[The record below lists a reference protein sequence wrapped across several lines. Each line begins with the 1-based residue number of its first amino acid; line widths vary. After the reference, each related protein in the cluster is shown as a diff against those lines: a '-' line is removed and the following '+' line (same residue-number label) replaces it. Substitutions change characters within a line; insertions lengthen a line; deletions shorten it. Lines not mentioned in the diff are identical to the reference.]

1 MVSDAGCEL
10 LVTQQPLIERL
21 PQLAASAA
29 APRLIRLD
37 ADWGAIALQPAT
49 APAAAIDGAQA
60 AYVIYTSG
68 STGTPKGV
76 VVRHDALANFLLSMR
91 EQVPLSGE
99 DRLLAVTTIGFD
111 IAALEL
117 YLPLLGG
124 ATAVVV
130 PSGTVKDIRALLGT
144 MASSGATV
152 MQATPTLWQ
161 ALLSQVDEYVSEPT
175 NEIDQPGHAGSP
187 GSVQGSVRTALAGL
201 RMLVGGEALSGPLSQ
216 AMAAHGL
223 SVSNLYGPT
232 ETTIWS
238 AAMMLDGKALD
249 GEPAFHGAILDG
261 ATPDDAASDGAAR
274 GFGARWRRRASA
286 SDWPSDLEHAG
297 LCIGWWVAGCSC
309 GGLWGALRIGAWR
322 CAGLSGSVRSDG
334 GAVCRGPLWRCGQP
348 DVPDRG
354 PGALA
359 CGRCS

>member
-1 MVSDAGCEL
+1 M
-10 LVTQQPLIERL
+10 
-21 PQLAASAA
+21 
-29 APRLIRLD
+29 
-37 ADWGAIALQPAT
+37 
-49 APAAAIDGAQA
+49 
-60 AYVIYTSG
+60 
-68 STGTPKGV
+68 
-76 VVRHDALANFLLSMR
+76 RHDALANFLLSMR

-130 PSGTVKDIRALLGT
+130 PSGTVKDIPALLGT

-161 ALLSQVDEYVSEPT
+161 ALLSQVDEHVGEPT
-175 NEIDQPGHAGSP
+175 SEDRPTRACRQP

-216 AMAAHGL
+216 AMAARGL

-238 AAMMLDGKALD
+238 AAMMLDGKTLRQDARGKTLE
-249 GEPAFHGAILDG
+249 GEP
-261 ATPDDAASDGAAR
+261 SM
-274 GFGARWRRRASA
+274 
-286 SDWPSDLEHAG
+286 
-297 LCIGWWVAGCSC
+297 
-309 GGLWGALRIGAWR
+309 
-322 CAGLSGSVRSDG
+322 VRS
-334 GAVCRGPLWRCGQP
+334 
-348 DVPDRG
+348 
-354 PGALA
+354 
-359 CGRCS
+359 